1 MPPFG
6 ISNRKTPMATPSPD
20 IAGAASLSSGRG
32 MGPARSGREGEGAPP
47 APDDP
52 GIDIGGRL
60 RRLREEH
67 GLSQRE
73 LARRAGVSN
82 ATVSLIE
89 QNRASPSI
97 GSLKRVL
104 DGLPLSL
111 AAFFAL
117 PEGPE
122 DPVFFPAAELTEIAG
137 RLAGH
142 GGPGEPSGPGG
153 AEGPGGPE
161 GLISYRQVGCD
172 LSGRALQILH
182 ERLAPGADTG
192 PTALSHAGE
201 EGGVVI
207 RGRVELTVGPRRRI
221 LGPGDAYYFQS
232 RLPHRFRVVGEEPA
246 EIVSA
251 CTPPSF

>member
-1 MPPFG
+1 MAATPGPV
-6 ISNRKTPMATPSPD
+6 PMATESPLPSRE
-20 IAGAASLSSGRG
+20 GARGRGFSRAEPAPSSGPTRAAADP
-32 MGPARSGREGEGAPP
+32 GPQDS
-47 APDDP
+47 

-60 RRLREEH
+60 RRIREQH

-111 AAFFAL
+111 AEFFAL

-137 RLAGH
+137 RLAAH
-142 GGPGEPSGPGG
+142 GSGTAGGPGG
-153 AEGPGGPE
+153 AE

-172 LSGRALQILH
+172 LSGRSLQILH

>member
-1 MPPFG
+1 MPAFG
-6 ISNRKTPMATPSPD
+6 ISNRKTPMADGTAAFSPPPS
-20 IAGAASLSSGRG
+20 GAA
-32 MGPARSGREGEGAPP
+32 
-47 APDDP
+47 DP

-137 RLAGH
+137 RLGTH
-142 GGPGEPSGPGG
+142 GGDPD
-153 AEGPGGPE
+153 GPE

>member
-1 MPPFG
+1 MPAFG
-6 ISNRKTPMATPSPD
+6 ISNRKTPMADALAAAPSPPTAD
-20 IAGAASLSSGRG
+20 A
-32 MGPARSGREGEGAPP
+32 
-47 APDDP
+47 DDP

-137 RLAGH
+137 KLGGH
-142 GGPGEPSGPGG
+142 GGGSDGP
-153 AEGPGGPE
+153 EGPE